1 MKTVY
6 LIGDSIRFG
15 APPSSPGYGIY
26 VKEKL
31 AGKAEVLYPDENCRF
46 AQYTL
51 RYLHEWAKDI
61 DRENVAVVHWNN
73 GLWDALRLFG
83 DEPFTPVEFYV
94 DTLKKVHNRIQYV
107 FPNAKIIFATSTNV
121 IEEMSNPDFTRKN
134 DEIQAYNKAAI
145 DVLEPL
151 GVEINDLYAVSEK
164 LHGKQYHS
172 DWVHFNNEG
181 SDILANTVAEKIKKY
196 L

>member
-1 MKTVY
+1 MKTVF

-31 AGKAEVLYPDENCRF
+31 AGKAEVMYPDENCRF

-164 LHGKQYHS
+164 LHSKQYHS

-181 SDILANTVAEKIKKY
+181 SDILANTVVEKIEKY

>member
-1 MKTVY
+1 MKTVF

-94 DTLKKVHNRIQYV
+94 DTLKKVHKRIQYV
-107 FPNAKIIFATSTNV
+107 FPNSKIIFATSTNV

-164 LHGKQYHS
+164 LHSNQYHS

-181 SDILANTVAEKIKKY
+181 SDILANTVVEKIEKY